1 MAGYSPWG
9 RKKLETT
16 EKLSTRTHAHRHT
29 YKEVKDQYSENYKK
43 LMKKA
48 KDNTNRWKDIQCS
61 WTRKII
67 IIKTTMLTKVTDGF
81 IQMELLELMEF
92 YMELKQI
99 ILKSAWKHQRPQNSP
114 TILKKKNRARGII
127 LLSYY
132 TRKLQ

>member
-16 EKLSTRTHAHRHT
+16 EKLSTRAHAHTHT
-29 YKEVKDQYSENYKK
+29 GGGKRTELRK
-43 LMKKA
+43 LQKTDEKA

-67 IIKTTMLTKVTDGF
+67 IIKMTTITKVTDGF
-81 IQMELLELMEF
+81 IQLELLELMEF
-92 YMELKQI
+92 YTELKQI
-99 ILKSAWKHQRPQNSP
+99 ILKSAWKHQRPQNSQ

-127 LLSYY
+127 LLSDY
-132 TRKLQ
+132 T

>member
-1 MAGYSPWG
+1 
-9 RKKLETT
+9 
-16 EKLSTRTHAHRHT
+16 
-29 YKEVKDQYSENYKK
+29 
-43 LMKKA
+43 MKKA

-92 YMELKQI
+92 YTELKQI
-99 ILKSAWKHQRPQNSP
+99 ILKSAWKHQRSQNSQ

-132 TRKLQ
+132 TRKLR